1 MSAFATTKDPESETE
16 VRLQDQEKIN
26 EFGKLNNRL
35 MEITAEMK
43 QSKTDLELLQ
53 DASGDLEML
62 IDGNASLLIGEAF
75 IEVNE
80 DYANEYLSKK
90 IKIIEDRMSS
100 FESETKT
107 INTRQAEL
115 KKDLYARF
123 GDAIQL
129 EA

>member
-107 INTRQAEL
+107 INTSQAEL